1 MVTKSKIINSCSK
14 ERGQSLSGSA
24 FLASSFLLLQL
35 TNPKDR
41 EVQNHPRTPKNF
53 EVFSLDRPL
62 ILSLLSFYFIFMLK
76 ICVVKDGI
84 LIKVWDMFRGM
95 LRDSSLASV
104 AREQGP
110 SSGNTQTHFFLVIGN
125 I

>member
-1 MVTKSKIINSCSK
+1 MVIKSKIINSCSK

-41 EVQNHPRTPKNF
+41 EVQNHPRTPK
-53 EVFSLDRPL
+53 
-62 ILSLLSFYFIFMLK
+62 
-76 ICVVKDGI
+76 
-84 LIKVWDMFRGM
+84 VWDMFRGM

-110 SSGNTQTHFFLVIGN
+110 SSGNTQKHFFLVKA
-125 I
+125 